1 MYFFFLLI
9 PKRKGKGGK
18 RGRKGSNS
26 QQRTFPLIN
35 SVFMCSPI
43 PGYRPDARSC
53 SVNFNVFN
61 KMSILDP
68 FEAPP

>member
-1 MYFFFLLI
+1 MYFFFLII
-9 PKRKGKGGK
+9 PKRKEGGGGKG
-18 RGRKGSNS
+18 RKVSNS
-26 QQRTFPLIN
+26 QQRPFPLKN
-35 SVFMCSPI
+35 RVFMCSPI